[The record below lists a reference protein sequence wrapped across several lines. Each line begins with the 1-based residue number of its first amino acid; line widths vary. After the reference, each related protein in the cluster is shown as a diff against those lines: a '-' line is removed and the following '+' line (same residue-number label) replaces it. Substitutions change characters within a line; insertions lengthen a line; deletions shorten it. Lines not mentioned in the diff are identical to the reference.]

1 MIRVRLILAGALASW
16 LMSSGQHPA
25 HSEPAARSEPVAH
38 GEPAM
43 RSDPATQSDPATR
56 SEADAVSAAPAYDVV
71 IRNGR
76 VLDGAGNPWVRADIA
91 ITSGR
96 FVKIGRIEGR
106 GVREIDAQ
114 GDYVSPGWIDMMD
127 QSGEVLLKNGLA
139 ENKLREGVTTA
150 IAGEGGTPVPS
161 AQIDEYFNKLE
172 RQGISLN
179 FGTYYS
185 SAQARVE
192 VMGDGAGRPT
202 AQQLDGM
209 RAHVDEAMRAGAMGI
224 ATALIYPPD
233 SFQSTEDLVELAR
246 VAAKYGG
253 IYASHMRDES
263 AKLLQA
269 IGESIEI
276 GEKTGIQVEIFH
288 FKGAYAPGWEKLVP
302 EAGRVIDAARA
313 RGVSIAAD
321 MYVYT
326 AGGTGLDITVPNW
339 IWEQGAKH
347 GLEQLKDP
355 KVRVRLKREVA
366 AGSLPGWSNLV
377 EASGGWDHV
386 VLANAF
392 NPKYDRYRFKSI
404 DYIAKQLGQD
414 PADVSWDIVLAA
426 QPKRAMGLFFMM
438 NEADIETALRWPW
451 MSIGSD
457 AGANEKPGM
466 IDAIGLPHPRAYA
479 NFPRVIA
486 EYVKKRHVLTLEDA
500 IRKMTSWPA
509 TRMRLADRGAIR
521 EGLKADV
528 TIFNEDRLEDVATYA
543 NPTAY
548 PAGIDYVL
556 VNGQLVID
564 QGHHTGAKPGHVLR
578 GAGYG
583 AQIAGERAK

>member
-1 MIRVRLILAGALASW
+1 MTLRMAAPLLGLIFSAC
-16 LMSSGQHPA
+16 
-25 HSEPAARSEPVAH
+25 
-38 GEPAM
+38 
-43 RSDPATQSDPATR
+43 
-56 SEADAVSAAPAYDVV
+56 AVSALAQAAATYDVV
-71 IRNGR
+71 IRTGR
-76 VLDGAGNPWVRADIA
+76 VLDGDGNPWVNADVA
-91 ITSGR
+91 IKDGR
-96 FVKIGRIEGR
+96 FVKIGRVEGR
-106 GVREIDAQ
+106 GAREIDAQ

-139 ENKLREGVTTA
+139 ENKLREGVTSA
-150 IAGEGGTPVPS
+150 IAGEGGTPVPA
-161 AQIDEYFNKLE
+161 AQIADYFKKLE
-172 RQGISLN
+172 TQGISLN

-185 SAQARVE
+185 SGQARVE
-192 VMGDGAGRPT
+192 VMGDVAGHPS
-202 AQQLDGM
+202 AQQM
-209 RAHVDEAMRAGAMGI
+209 EAMKAHVDDAMRAGAMGI

-233 SFQSTEDLVELAR
+233 SFQSTDDLVDLAR
-246 VAAKYGG
+246 VAAKRGG

-288 FKGAYAPGWEKLVP
+288 FKGAYAPGWSKLVP
-302 EAGRVIDAARA
+302 EAGRLIEAARA
-313 RGVSIAAD
+313 RGVNIAAD

-339 IWEQGAKH
+339 VWEQGAKQ
-347 GLEQLKDP
+347 GLARLKDP
-355 KVRVRLKREVA
+355 KVRARLKKEVA
-366 AGSLPGWSNLV
+366 AGSMPGWSNLI

-414 PADVSWDIVLAA
+414 PADVSWDIVLGA
-426 QPKRAMGLFFMM
+426 QPNRAMGLYFMM
-438 NEADIETALRWPW
+438 SEPDIATALRWPW

-457 AGANEKPGM
+457 AGANEAPGK

-509 TRMRLADRGAIR
+509 TRMRLYDRGVIR

-528 TIFNEDRLEDVATYA
+528 TIFNEERLDDVANYE
-543 NPTAY
+543 NPTTY
-548 PAGIDYVL
+548 PTGIDYVL
-556 VNGQLVID
+556 VNGQLVVD
-564 QGHHTGAKPGHVLR
+564 QGRHTGAKPGNVLR
-578 GAGYG
+578 GAGYE
-583 AQIAGERAK
+583 AAAGHAPP

>member
-1 MIRVRLILAGALASW
+1 MKLRIAAAALLGW
-16 LMSSGQHPA
+16 MSSAAASPA
-25 HSEPAARSEPVAH
+25 
-38 GEPAM
+38 
-43 RSDPATQSDPATR
+43 QS
-56 SEADAVSAAPAYDVV
+56 APLYDVV
-71 IRNGR
+71 IRNGHL
-76 VLDGAGNPWVRADIA
+76 LDGAGNPWVNADIA
-91 ITSGR
+91 IKDGR
-96 FVKIGRIEGR
+96 FVKVGRVEGR
-106 GVREIDAQ
+106 GAREIDAE

-139 ENKLREGVTTA
+139 ENKLREGVTSA

-161 AQIDEYFNKLE
+161 AQIADYFKKLE
-172 RQGISLN
+172 TQGISLN

-192 VMGDGAGRPT
+192 VMGDVAGHPSHEQMER
-202 AQQLDGM
+202 M
-209 RAHVDEAMRAGAMGI
+209 KAHVDEAMRAGAMGI

-233 SFQSTEDLVELAR
+233 SFQTTEDLIELAR
-246 VAAKYGG
+246 VAAKRGG

-263 AKLLQA
+263 AQLLKA

-288 FKGAYAPGWEKLVP
+288 FKGAYAPGWGKLVP
-302 EAGRVIDAARA
+302 QAGALIESARA

-339 IWEQGAKH
+339 LWEQGAKV
-347 GLEQLKDP
+347 GLERLKDP
-355 KVRVRLKREVA
+355 AVRARLKKEVA
-366 AGSLPGWSNLV
+366 GGSLPGWSNLV
-377 EASGGWDHV
+377 EASGGWDHI

-392 NPKYDRYRFKSI
+392 NPQYDRYRFKSI
-404 DYIAKQLGQD
+404 AFIAKQLGKD
-414 PADVSWDIVLAA
+414 PADVAWDIVLAA
-426 QPKRAMGLFFMM
+426 QPNRAMGLYFMM
-438 NEADIETALRWPW
+438 NEPDIETALRWPW

-457 AGANEKPGM
+457 AGANEAPGK

-509 TRMRLADRGAIR
+509 TRMHLYDRGAIR

-528 TIFNEDRLEDVATYA
+528 TVFNEERLEDVATYE

-548 PAGIDYVL
+548 PTGIDYVL
-556 VNGQLVID
+556 VNGKLVID
-564 QGHHTGAKPGHVLR
+564 KGHHTGAKPGNVLR
-578 GAGYG
+578 GLGYEPDAHG
-583 AQIAGERAK
+583 QSRSGQSR

>member
-1 MIRVRLILAGALASW
+1 MKFQIAAGTLAVG
-16 LMSSGQHPA
+16 LMLQPA
-25 HSEPAARSEPVAH
+25 GGVPAQ
-38 GEPAM
+38 PA
-43 RSDPATQSDPATR
+43 PL
-56 SEADAVSAAPAYDVV
+56 YDIV

-76 VLDGAGNPWVRADIA
+76 LLDGLGNPWVRADVA
-91 ITSGR
+91 IKDGR
-96 FVKIGRIEGR
+96 FAKIGRIAGR
-106 GVREIDAQ
+106 GAREIDAQ
-114 GDYVSPGWIDMMD
+114 GEYLSPGWIDMMD

-161 AQIDEYFNKLE
+161 AQIADYFKKLE
-172 RQGISLN
+172 TQGISLN

-192 VMGDGAGRPT
+192 VMGDVAGHPSA
-202 AQQLDGM
+202 AQM
-209 RAHVDEAMRAGAMGI
+209 ESIKAHVDEAMRAGAMGI

-233 SFQSTEDLVELAR
+233 SFQSTEDLIELSR

-269 IGESIEI
+269 ISESIEI

-288 FKGAYAPGWEKLVP
+288 FKGAYAPGWGKLVP
-302 EAGRVIDAARA
+302 EAGELIEAARA
-313 RGVSIAAD
+313 RGVNIAAD

-339 IWEQGAKH
+339 VWEQGAKH
-347 GLEQLKDP
+347 GLERLKDP
-355 KVRVRLKREVA
+355 SVRVRLKKEIA
-366 AGSLPGWSNLV
+366 AGSMSGWSNLV

-404 DYIAKQLGQD
+404 DYIAKQLGKD
-414 PADVSWDIVLAA
+414 PADVSWDIVLGA
-426 QPKRAMGLFFMM
+426 QPHRAMGLYFMM
-438 NEADIETALRWPW
+438 SEPDIATALRWPW

-457 AGANEKPGM
+457 AGANEGPGT

-486 EYVKKRHVLTLEDA
+486 EYVKKRRVLKLEDA

-509 TRMRLADRGAIR
+509 TRMRLYDRGAIR
-521 EGLKADV
+521 EGLRADV
-528 TIFNEDRLEDVATYA
+528 TIFNEERIEDVATYE
-543 NPTAY
+543 NPTSY

-556 VNGQLVID
+556 VNGQLVIE
-564 QGHHTGAKPGHVLR
+564 QGRHTGAKPGSVLR
-578 GAGYG
+578 GAG
-583 AQIAGERAK
+583 ADHERASARGD

>member
-1 MIRVRLILAGALASW
+1 MTLQIAAAPLLGLILAVVGSGALA
-16 LMSSGQHPA
+16 QPA
-25 HSEPAARSEPVAH
+25 PV
-38 GEPAM
+38 
-43 RSDPATQSDPATR
+43 
-56 SEADAVSAAPAYDVV
+56 YDIV
-71 IRNGR
+71 IRNGHL
-76 VLDGAGNPWVRADIA
+76 LDGNGNPWVKADVA
-91 ITSGR
+91 IKDGR
-96 FVKIGRIEGR
+96 FVKIGRVEGR
-106 GVREIDAQ
+106 GLREIDAQ

-127 QSGEVLLKNGLA
+127 QSGEVLIKNGLA
-139 ENKLREGVTTA
+139 ENKLREGVTSA

-161 AQIDEYFNKLE
+161 AQIADYFQKLE
-172 RQGISLN
+172 AQGISMN
-179 FGTYYS
+179 FGSYYG

-192 VMGDGAGRPT
+192 VMGDVAGHPSV
-202 AQQLDGM
+202 QQMDAM
-209 RAHVDEAMRAGAMGI
+209 KAHVDEAMRAGTMGI

-233 SFQSTEDLVELAR
+233 SFQSTEDLIALAR
-246 VAAKYGG
+246 VAAKHGG

-288 FKGAYAPGWEKLVP
+288 FKGAYAPGWGKLVP
-302 EAGRVIDAARA
+302 QAGELIEAARA
-313 RGVSIAAD
+313 RGVNIAAD

-339 IWEQGAKH
+339 VWEQGAKT
-347 GLEQLKDP
+347 GLERLKDP
-355 KVRVRLKREVA
+355 QVRARLKKEVA
-366 AGSLPGWSNLV
+366 AGSAPGWSNLI

-404 DYIAKQLGQD
+404 EYIAKQLGQD
-414 PADVSWDIVLAA
+414 PADVSWDIVLGA
-426 QPKRAMGLFFMM
+426 QPNRAMGLYFMM
-438 NEADIETALRWPW
+438 NEADIATALRWPW

-457 AGANEKPGM
+457 AGANEAPGK

-509 TRMRLADRGAIR
+509 TRMRLYDRGVIR
-521 EGLKADV
+521 QGLRADV
-528 TIFNEDRLEDVATYA
+528 TIFNEERLEDVATYE

-548 PAGIDYVL
+548 PTGIDYVL

-564 QGHHTGAKPGHVLR
+564 KGVHTGAKPGKVLR
-578 GAGYG
+578 GAGYESTA
-583 AQIAGERAK
+583 AQQSP

>member
-1 MIRVRLILAGALASW
+1 MMLPRRITAVTFVLGLTIAAAVVRSKPEPEAS
-16 LMSSGQHPA
+16 SP
-25 HSEPAARSEPVAH
+25 
-38 GEPAM
+38 
-43 RSDPATQSDPATR
+43 T
-56 SEADAVSAAPAYDVV
+56 YDLV

-76 VLDGAGNPWVRADIA
+76 VLDGEGNPWVRADVA
-91 ITSGR
+91 INNGR
-96 FVKIGRIEGR
+96 FAKIGRIEGR
-106 GVREIDAQ
+106 GSREIDAK

-161 AQIDEYFNKLE
+161 SQIDTYFKQLE
-172 RQGISLN
+172 AQGISLN

-192 VMGDGAGRPT
+192 SMGEAAGRPT
-202 AQQLDGM
+202 SQQMDAM
-209 RAHVDEAMRAGAMGI
+209 RAHVEEAMRAGAMGI

-269 IGESIEI
+269 IHESIEI
-276 GEKTGIQVEIFH
+276 GEKAGIQVEIFH
-288 FKGAYAPGWEKLVP
+288 FKGAYAPGWGKLVP
-302 EAGRVIDAARA
+302 KAGELIDAARA

-339 IWEQGAKH
+339 VWEHGPER
-347 GLEQLKDP
+347 GLELLGDP
-355 KVRVRLKREVA
+355 NVRVRLKREIA
-366 AGSLPGWSNLV
+366 AGSMAGWSNLI
-377 EASGGWDHV
+377 EASGGWDHI

-392 NPKYDRYRFKSI
+392 NSKYDRYRFKSI
-404 DYIAKQLGQD
+404 AYIAKQLGKD

-426 QPKRAMGLFFMM
+426 QPKRAMALFFMM
-438 NEADIETALRWPW
+438 SESDIETALRWSW

-457 AGANEKPGM
+457 AGANEGEGT

-486 EYVKKRHVLTLEDA
+486 EYVKKRHILTLEDA

-509 TRMRLADRGAIR
+509 ARMRLYDRGAIR
-521 EGLKADV
+521 EGLQADV
-528 TIFNEDRLEDVATYA
+528 TIFNEGRVADVATYA
-543 NPTAY
+543 APTAY
-548 PAGIDYVL
+548 PTGIDYVL
-556 VNGQLVID
+556 VNGRLVID
-564 QGHHTGAKPGHVLR
+564 QGHHTGEKPGHVLR
-578 GAGYG
+578 GAGY
-583 AQIAGERAK
+583 AAPLAGERSK

>member
-1 MIRVRLILAGALASW
+1 VIRIAFTTWVLILAASSALS
-16 LMSSGQHPA
+16 
-25 HSEPAARSEPVAH
+25 
-38 GEPAM
+38 
-43 RSDPATQSDPATR
+43 QSPP
-56 SEADAVSAAPAYDVV
+56 SYDIV

-76 VLDGAGNPWVRADIA
+76 LLDGLGNPWVKADIA
-91 ITSGR
+91 IKDGR
-96 FVKIGRIEGR
+96 FAKIGRVEGR
-106 GVREIDAQ
+106 GAREIDAA
-114 GDYVSPGWIDMMD
+114 GEYVSPGWIDMMD
-127 QSGEVLLKNGLA
+127 QSGAVLLKNGFA

-161 AQIDEYFNKLE
+161 AKIVDYFKQLE
-172 RQGISLN
+172 TQGISLN

-192 VMGDGAGRPT
+192 VMGDVAGRPT
-202 AQQLDGM
+202 AKQMEGIK
-209 RAHVDEAMRAGAMGI
+209 AHVEEAMRAGAMGI

-233 SFQSTEDLVELAR
+233 SFQGTDELVEVAR

-263 AKLLQA
+263 AKLLTA
-269 IGESIEI
+269 ISESIEI

-288 FKGAYAPGWEKLVP
+288 FKGANAPGWGKLVP
-302 EAGRVIDAARA
+302 QAGELIEAARA
-313 RGVSIAAD
+313 RGVNIAAD

-339 IWEQGAKH
+339 LWEQGAKR
-347 GLEQLKDP
+347 GLERLKDP
-355 KVRVRLKREVA
+355 KVRIRLKKEVA
-366 AGSLPGWSNLV
+366 GGSMPGWSNLV

-386 VLANAF
+386 LLANAF

-404 DYIAKQLGQD
+404 EYIAKQLGQD
-414 PADVSWDIVLAA
+414 PADVSWDVVLGA
-426 QPKRAMGLFFMM
+426 QPNRAMGLYFMM
-438 NEADIETALRWPW
+438 SERDIATALRWPW

-457 AGANEKPGM
+457 AGANESPGT

-500 IRKMTSWPA
+500 IRKMTSLPA
-509 TRMRLADRGAIR
+509 TRMRLYDRGAIR

-528 TIFNEDRLEDVATYA
+528 TIFNEDRIEDVATYE

-556 VNGQLVID
+556 VNGQIVID
-564 QGHHTGAKPGHVLR
+564 QGHHTGAKPGSVLK
-578 GAGYG
+578 GAG
-583 AQIAGERAK
+583 ADAHTPELAR

>member
-1 MIRVRLILAGALASW
+1 VKFQIAAGILAVG
-16 LMSSGQHPA
+16 LMLQ
-25 HSEPAARSEPVAH
+25 PAAGV
-38 GEPAM
+38 PAQ
-43 RSDPATQSDPATR
+43 PAPM
-56 SEADAVSAAPAYDVV
+56 YDVV

-76 VLDGAGNPWVRADIA
+76 LLDGLGNPWVRADVA
-91 ITSGR
+91 IKDGR
-96 FVKIGRIEGR
+96 FAKIGRVEGR

-114 GDYVSPGWIDMMD
+114 GEYVSPGWIDMMD

-161 AQIDEYFNKLE
+161 AKIADYFKKLE
-172 RQGISLN
+172 AQGISLN

-192 VMGDGAGRPT
+192 VMGDVAGHPS
-202 AQQLDGM
+202 AQQMEGIK
-209 RAHVDEAMRAGAMGI
+209 AHVDEAMRAGSMGI

-233 SFQSTEDLVELAR
+233 SFQSTDDLIELSR

-263 AKLLQA
+263 ARLLQA
-269 IGESIEI
+269 ISESIEI
-276 GEKTGIQVEIFH
+276 GEKAGIQVEIFH
-288 FKGAYAPGWEKLVP
+288 FKGAYAPGWGKLVP
-302 EAGRVIDAARA
+302 EAGELIEAARA
-313 RGVSIAAD
+313 RGVNIAAD

-339 IWEQGAKH
+339 VWEQGAKR
-347 GLEQLKDP
+347 GLERLKDP
-355 KVRVRLKREVA
+355 SVRVRLKKEIA
-366 AGSLPGWSNLV
+366 AGSMPGWSNLV
-377 EASGGWDHV
+377 EASGGWDHI

-392 NPKYDRYRFKSI
+392 NPKYDRYRFKSL
-404 DYIAKQLGQD
+404 DYIGKQLGQD
-414 PADVSWDIVLAA
+414 PADVSWDIVLGA
-426 QPKRAMGLFFMM
+426 QPNRAMGLFFMM
-438 NEADIETALRWPW
+438 SEPDIATALRWPW

-457 AGANEKPGM
+457 AGANEGPGT

-486 EYVKKRHVLTLEDA
+486 EYVKKRRVLTLEDA

-509 TRMRLADRGAIR
+509 TRMRLYDRGAIR

-528 TIFNEDRLEDVATYA
+528 TIFNEERIEDVATYE
-543 NPTAY
+543 NPTSY
-548 PAGIDYVL
+548 PLGIDYVL

-564 QGHHTGAKPGHVLR
+564 QGRHTGAKPGSVLR
-578 GAGYG
+578 GAG
-583 AQIAGERAK
+583 ADVKRASARGD